1 MSKDFQIFVHN
12 NDGNLHLKLMGDLD
26 EDSAREVLK
35 TVRGRSHAA
44 SRVFIHTSG
53 LRRIYP
59 EAQKVFHENNDF
71 MELQTIPV
79 MFTGEKAGQLA
90 SDGNILS

>member
-1 MSKDFQIFVHN
+1 MSDDFHIIVHN

-26 EDSAREVLK
+26 DNSAREVLR

-53 LRRIYP
+53 LSRIYP
-59 EAQKVFHENNDF
+59 EAHKVFQENSDF
-71 MELQTIPV
+71 MELQSIPV
-79 MFTGEKAGQLA
+79 IFTGEKADQLA
-90 SDGNILS
+90 PNEKILC